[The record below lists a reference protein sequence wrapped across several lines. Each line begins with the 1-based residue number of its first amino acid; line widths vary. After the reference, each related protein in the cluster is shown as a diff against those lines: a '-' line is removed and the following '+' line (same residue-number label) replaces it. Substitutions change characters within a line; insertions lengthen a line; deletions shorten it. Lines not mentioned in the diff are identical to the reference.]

1 MSPFRPLALRLAVA
15 ACLVPFLAHA
25 QPRVGTVIIAHGGGP
40 EWNAP
45 IVELAKSVQTGGPV
59 EVSFLMGAGAATNR
73 FQEAVGR
80 LERAGVSEI
89 VVVPLLV
96 SSHSGHYDQ
105 IRWLAGDSV
114 VLSETMHHHLHMA
127 GITRPKTNLRIR
139 VTKAIDGSTDIARV
153 VAERAKALAPAP
165 HERALL
171 IVGHGPNSAEDNA
184 AWMENLRAI
193 ADSVRRWTGFADV
206 KVGLVRDDA
215 PAPVRAEA
223 VRHVR
228 DLIDL
233 QARLTGKDVI
243 VVPMLISKGSV
254 SRDKIPADLAG
265 VPHVYGKETIVP
277 HPAVARWVEARVRET
292 IATTTK

>member
-1 MSPFRPLALRLAVA
+1 MNMTRMRALRIAIIASLMPSVSLA
-15 ACLVPFLAHA
+15 
-25 QPRVGTVIIAHGGGP
+25 QRVGTIIVAHGGGP

-45 IVELAKSVQTGGPV
+45 VVELAKSVQTGGPV

-73 FQEAVGR
+73 FQDAVAR
-80 LERAGVSEI
+80 LERTGISEI

-96 SSHSGHYDQ
+96 SSHSGHYAQ

-114 VLSETMHHHLHMA
+114 TLSESMHHHLHMA
-127 GITRPKTNLRIR
+127 GIDRPKTNLRIR
-139 VTKAIDGSTDIARV
+139 VTKAIDGSADIARV
-153 VAERAKALAPAP
+153 VAERAMALAPSP
-165 HERALL
+165 KERALL

-184 AWMENLRAI
+184 AWMENLRMI

-223 VRHVR
+223 VRQVR
-228 DLIDL
+228 DVIDL

-243 VVPMLISKGSV
+243 VVPMLISRGAV

-277 HPAVARWVEARVRET
+277 HVAVARWVEARVREAVG
-292 IATTTK
+292 ATTTK

>member
-1 MSPFRPLALRLAVA
+1 MSKSLVRVIAAIAALAPA
-15 ACLVPFLAHA
+15 LVHA
-25 QPRVGTVIIAHGGGP
+25 QPRVGTIIVAHGGSP

-45 IVELAKSVQTGGPV
+45 VVELAKSVQTGGPV
-59 EVSFLMGAGAATNR
+59 EVSFLMGAGAPTNR
-73 FQEAVGR
+73 FQDAVAR

-114 VLSETMHHHLHMA
+114 GLSETMHHHLHMA
-127 GITRPKTNLRIR
+127 GIDRPKPSLRIR
-139 VTKAIDGSTDIARV
+139 VTKAIDGSADIARV
-153 VAERAKALAPAP
+153 IAERATALAATPK
-165 HERALL
+165 ERALL

-184 AWMENLRAI
+184 AWMENLRMI

-215 PAPVRAEA
+215 PPPVRAEA

-243 VVPMLISKGSV
+243 VVPMLISKGAV

-265 VPHVYGKETIVP
+265 LPHVYGKETIVP
-277 HPAVARWVEARVRET
+277 HPAVARWVEARVQET
-292 IATTTK
+292 VGASAKK

>member
-1 MSPFRPLALRLAVA
+1 MTRFLVRATAVMALLTPA
-15 ACLVPFLAHA
+15 LVYA
-25 QPRVGTVIIAHGGGP
+25 QVRVGTIIVAHGGSP

-45 IVELAKSVQTGGPV
+45 VVELAKSVQTGGPV

-73 FQEAVGR
+73 FQDAVAR

-96 SSHSGHYDQ
+96 SSHSGHYNQ

-114 VLSETMHHHLHMA
+114 HLSETMHHHLHMA
-127 GITRPKTNLRIR
+127 GIDRPKTNLRIR
-139 VTKAIDGSTDIARV
+139 AAKAIDGSADIARV
-153 VAERAKALAPAP
+153 IAERATALAATPK
-165 HERALL
+165 ERALL

-184 AWMENLRAI
+184 AWMENLRMI
-193 ADSVRRWTGFADV
+193 ADSVRRWTSFADV

-215 PAPVRAEA
+215 PPPVRAEA

-228 DLIDL
+228 ELIDL

-265 VPHVYGKETIVP
+265 LPHVYGKETIVP

-292 IATTTK
+292 LSAAAK